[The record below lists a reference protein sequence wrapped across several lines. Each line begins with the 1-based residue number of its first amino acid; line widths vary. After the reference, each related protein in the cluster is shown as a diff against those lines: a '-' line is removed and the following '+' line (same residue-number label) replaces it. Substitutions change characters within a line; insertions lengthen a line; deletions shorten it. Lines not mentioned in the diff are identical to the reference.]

1 VSPMPPAPNVSA
13 ADAQLVR
20 AIGVR
25 QLTASIIN
33 VTIGSGIF
41 LLPALVAKGLG
52 PAAPIAYLACAA
64 LMTLIVFCFASAGSR
79 VSRSGGLYAYIDAA
93 FGGYVGFIGGVLYC
107 LTACLSVASVATGF
121 AGSVGELWAPA
132 AAGPG
137 RAAVLLALFAGL
149 AFVNVRGVK
158 PGARVVEGMT
168 VAKLLP
174 LLLLLAVGVWA
185 VHPTYLSMTMP
196 AGSQVGDAAIVLI
209 FAFIGIEIALAPS
222 GEVRDTA
229 RTVPRAAVLA
239 LVITT
244 TLYLAIQGVAQG
256 VLGPDL
262 ALDRFAT
269 APLAETAGR
278 LMGRAGRLL
287 LLVGATVSMF
297 GYVSGDML
305 GTPRALFA
313 FGRDGVL
320 PASLARVHPRFHTPY
335 VAIVIYA
342 AVVAALAISGTFIR
356 LVVYSNI
363 AALSMYFLCIAASYE
378 LQRRDV
384 RMAGVP
390 FALPGGWIL
399 PLMAGAG
406 IVWLLWRAT
415 MDEYRFDAIVVAVAT
430 AYYVIKRRAGRPH
443 ASRS

>member
-1 VSPMPPAPNVSA
+1 MAPAPNVPS

-20 AIGVR
+20 ALGVR

-41 LLPALVAKGLG
+41 LLPAVVAKGLG
-52 PAAPIAYLACAA
+52 PAATLAYLACAA
-64 LMTLIVFCFASAGSR
+64 LMTFVVLCFASAGSR
-79 VSRSGGLYAYIDAA
+79 VSLSGGLYAYIDVA

-107 LTACLSVASVATGF
+107 MTACLSVASVATGF

-132 AAGPG
+132 AGGPG

-149 AFVNVRGVK
+149 AFINVRGVR
-158 PGARVVEGMT
+158 PGARVVEGIT

-174 LLLLLAVGVWA
+174 LLLLLAAGVWA
-185 VHPTYLSMTMP
+185 VHPAYLSMTMP
-196 AGSQVGDAAIVLI
+196 AASRVGDAALVLI

-222 GEVRDTA
+222 GEVRDSA

-239 LVITT
+239 LAITT
-244 TLYLAIQGVAQG
+244 IIYLGIQGVAQG

-262 ALDRFAT
+262 ALDKFAG
-269 APLAETAGR
+269 APLAEA
-278 LMGRAGRLL
+278 AGRLL
-287 LLVGATVSMF
+287 GSVGRMVLLVGATISMF

-320 PASLARVHPRFHTPY
+320 PTMLARVHPRFHTPH
-335 VAIVIYA
+335 VAIIIYA
-342 AVVAALAISGTFIR
+342 AAVAALAISGTFIT

-363 AALSMYFLCIAASYE
+363 AALSMYFLAIAASYE

-384 RMAGVP
+384 RMAGTP
-390 FALPGGWIL
+390 FALPGGWIV
-399 PLMAGAG
+399 PAIAGAG
-406 IVWLLWRAT
+406 IVWLLWHAT
-415 MDEYRFDAIVVAVAT
+415 WDEYRFDLIVVALAT
-430 AYYVIKRRAGRPH
+430 VYYLITRRAGSSSEAR
-443 ASRS
+443 AR